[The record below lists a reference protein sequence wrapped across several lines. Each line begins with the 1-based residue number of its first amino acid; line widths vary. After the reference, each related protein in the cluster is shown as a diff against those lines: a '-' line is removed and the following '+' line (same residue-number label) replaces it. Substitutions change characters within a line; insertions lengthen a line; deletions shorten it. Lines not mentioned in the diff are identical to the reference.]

1 MWEEERTVSYIC
13 IILSKETDM
22 AGIYIHIP
30 FCKTR
35 CVYCDFYSTT
45 RNDLRQRYIGALCK
59 ELTLRRDYLQG
70 EAVRTVYFGGGTP
83 SQLEEQDFLQVFNTL
98 SDVYG
103 LSYCEEITLE
113 ANPDDLTEEYAA
125 MLRRLPFNR
134 ISMGI
139 QTFDDATLRLLNRR
153 HNARQAIEAVECCR
167 RHGFHNISID
177 LIYGLPGETDERWER
192 DLRQAVALDVEHI
205 SAYHLTY
212 EEGTPLYRML
222 QAHRVDEVDEDSS
235 VRFFTTLM
243 DTLSAAGYEHYEISN
258 FCKPG
263 LHSRHNTS
271 YWQGI
276 PYLGCGP
283 SAHSF
288 DTRSREWN
296 IASLEKYISAIE
308 EKNRCY
314 EKEEL
319 SPTTRYNECVMTSL
333 RTRRGIDLPTLEARF
348 GQSLSDYCNTM
359 AAPYLRSGKLELQD
373 NHLRLTREGIFV
385 SDGII
390 SDLMFV
396 DE

>member
-1 MWEEERTVSYIC
+1 
-13 IILSKETDM
+13 M

-45 RNDLRQRYIGALCK
+45 RGDLKRRYIDALCK
-59 ELTLRRDYLQG
+59 ELTLRCDYLQG
-70 EAVRTVYFGGGTP
+70 ELVRTVYFGGGTP
-83 SQLEEQDFLQVFNTL
+83 SQLEEEDFRQIFVTL
-98 SDVYG
+98 STTYG
-103 LSYCEEITLE
+103 LDACEEITLE
-113 ANPDDLTEEYAA
+113 ANPDDLTENYVA
-125 MLRRLPFNR
+125 MLRRMPFNR
-134 ISMGI
+134 LSIGI

-153 HNARQAIEAVECCR
+153 HDARQAIEAVGRCR
-167 RHGFHNISID
+167 RHGFSNISVD
-177 LIYGLPGETDERWER
+177 LIYGLPGETDKRWES
-192 DLRQAVALDVEHI
+192 DLRQAVALNVEHI

-222 QAHRVDEVDEDSS
+222 QTHRVEEVDEDSS
-235 VRFFTTLM
+235 VRFFATLT
-243 DTLSAAGYEHYEISN
+243 DTLSTAGYEHYEISN

-263 LHSRHNTS
+263 LHSRHNTA

-288 DTRSREWN
+288 DTHSREWN
-296 IASLEKYISAIE
+296 VPSLEKYISAIE
-308 EKNRCY
+308 NKNRLY

-319 SPTTRYNECVMTSL
+319 SLTTRYNEYLMTAL
-333 RTRRGIDLPTLEARF
+333 RTRHGIDLTILKNRF
-348 GQSLSDYCNTM
+348 GQMLSDYCTSM
-359 AAPYLRSGKLELQD
+359 AAPYLKNGKLELQD
-373 NHLRLTREGIFV
+373 SHLRLTRKGVFV

-396 DE
+396 KE

>member
-1 MWEEERTVSYIC
+1 MQKQFLTFATLKKKTS
-13 IILSKETDM
+13 M

-35 CVYCDFYSTT
+35 CIYCDFYSTT
-45 RNDLRQRYIGALCK
+45 RSDLKRRYINALCE
-59 ELTLRRDYLQG
+59 ELTMRRDYLKN
-70 EAVRTVYFGGGTP
+70 EAVRTIYFGGGTP
-83 SQLEEQDFLQVFNTL
+83 SQLEEEDFRQVFDAL
-98 SDVYG
+98 SALYD
-103 LSYCEEITLE
+103 LNACEEITLE
-113 ANPDDLTEEYAA
+113 ANPDDLTDDYVA

-139 QTFDDATLRLLNRR
+139 QTFDDATLLLLNRR
-153 HNARQAIEAVECCR
+153 HNALQAIEAVDRCR
-167 RHGFHNISID
+167 RHDFHNISID

-192 DLRQAVALDVEHI
+192 DLRQAIALNVEHI

-212 EEGTPLYRML
+212 EEGTPLHQML
-222 QAHRVDEVDEDSS
+222 QAHRVNEVDEDSS

-263 LHSRHNTS
+263 FHSRHNTS

-288 DTRSREWN
+288 DMHSREWN
-296 IASLEKYISAIE
+296 IPSLEKYIFAIE
-308 EKNRCY
+308 EKNRLY

-319 SPTTRYNECVMTSL
+319 NLTTRYNEYIMTSL
-333 RTRRGIDLPTLEARF
+333 RTRRGIDLPTLITCF
-348 GQSLSDYCNTM
+348 GQELSDYCTSM
-359 AAPYLRSGKLELQD
+359 AVPYLKSNKLEQQD
-373 NHLRLTREGIFV
+373 NHLRLTRKGIFV

-396 DE
+396 EK